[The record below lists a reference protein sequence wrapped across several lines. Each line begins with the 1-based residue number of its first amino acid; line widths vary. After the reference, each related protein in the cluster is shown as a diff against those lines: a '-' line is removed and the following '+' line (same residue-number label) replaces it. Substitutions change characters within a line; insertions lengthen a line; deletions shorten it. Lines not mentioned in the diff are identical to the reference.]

1 MDSPQYIDLFR
12 SATPYINAHR
22 GKTFVVAISGASVAH
37 ANFANITQ
45 DLVLLHSLG
54 VRLIIVHGA
63 KPQISAQLQD
73 NGIEARHVEGLRVTD
88 QKALPHVI
96 ASVGQV
102 RATIEALLTAG
113 IAQPSQRGNG
123 VRVIGGNFVRAKP
136 MGIQFGVDFE
146 HTGEVRNIDASG
158 LQEQLEQHNIVLL
171 SPLGYSPSGETFN
184 LGAQELAAEIAVAVG
199 ADKLILFAQQ
209 KEMLIQKDQL
219 VRELDLHAAK
229 KVAQTDTIESGLK
242 YLLMQAV
249 YACEQ
254 NVARSHII
262 SCEENGALLREL
274 FSRAGSGTLVSQQSF
289 ETTRQAGIDDINGII
304 ELIAPLEAD
313 GTLVKRSREKL
324 EDEIDRFTVVER
336 ENSIIACAALYPYPT
351 SSAGEV
357 ACVVTHVDYRGVQR
371 GEKLLAHLCALATQQ
386 KLTMLFALT
395 TKAAHWFQEQ
405 GFAPNNIDALP
416 PERQSLY
423 NLQRNSKVLCKR
435 V

>member
-1 MDSPQYIDLFR
+1 MDSPQYVDLFR

-22 GKTFVVAISGASVAH
+22 GKTFVIVISGASVAH
-37 ANFANITQ
+37 ANFVNITQ

-54 VRLIIVHGA
+54 VRLIVVHGA
-63 KPQISAQLQD
+63 KPQISAQLQRS
-73 NGIEARHVEGLRVTD
+73 GIEARHVEGLRITD
-88 QKALPHVI
+88 QQALPQVI

-102 RATIEALLTAG
+102 RASIEALLTAG
-113 IAQPSQRGNG
+113 IAQPSQRDHG

-136 MGIQFGVDFE
+136 IGIHFGVDFE
-146 HTGEVRNIDASG
+146 HTGEVRNIDADG
-158 LQEQLEQHNIVLL
+158 LRQQLAQHNIVLL

-184 LGAQELAAEIAVAVG
+184 LGAQELAAEIAVAVA

-209 KEMLIQKDQL
+209 EEMLHQQGQL

-229 KVAQTDTIESGLK
+229 QVAQADTTESGLK
-242 YLLMQAV
+242 YLLTQAV
-249 YACEQ
+249 RACEH

-274 FSRAGSGTLVSQQSF
+274 FSRDGSGTLVSQQSF
-289 ETTRQAGIDDINGII
+289 ETTRQASINDINGII

-336 ENSIIACAALYPYPT
+336 ENAIIACAALYPYPA
-351 SSAGEV
+351 SSVGEV
-357 ACVVTHVDYRGVQR
+357 ACVVTHADYRGAQR
-371 GEKLLAHLCALATQQ
+371 GEKLLAHLHALAAQQ

-405 GFAPNNIDALP
+405 GFAPNSIEALP

-423 NLQRNSKVLCKR
+423 NLQRNSKVLCKP

>member
-1 MDSPQYIDLFR
+1 MDSPHYVDLFR
-12 SATPYINAHR
+12 SASPYINAHR

-37 ANFANITQ
+37 ANFANIAQ

-54 VRLIIVHGA
+54 VRLLIVHGA
-63 KPQISAQLQD
+63 KPQISAQLQRS
-73 NGIEARHVEGLRVTD
+73 GIQARQVEGLRITD
-88 QKALPHVI
+88 QQALPQVI

-113 IAQPSQRGNG
+113 IAQPSQRGHS

-136 MGIQFGVDFE
+136 IGIQFGVDFE

-158 LQEQLEQHNIVLL
+158 LRDQLTQHNIVLL

-184 LGAQELAAEIAVAVG
+184 LGAQELAAKIVVAVA
-199 ADKLILFAQQ
+199 ADKLILFAQRE
-209 KEMLIQKDQL
+209 EMLYQQGQL
-219 VRELDLHAAK
+219 VRELDIDSAK
-229 KVAQTDTIESGLK
+229 NVAQTDSTENGLK
-242 YLLMQAV
+242 YLLAQAI
-249 YACEQ
+249 YACEH

-262 SCEENGALLREL
+262 SCEENGALLQEL
-274 FSRAGSGTLVSQQSF
+274 FSRRGSGTLVSQQLF

-324 EDEIDRFTVVER
+324 EDEIYRFTVVER
-336 ENSIIACAALYPYPT
+336 ENAIIACAALYAYPA
-351 SSAGEV
+351 SNAGEV
-357 ACVVTHVDYRGVQR
+357 ACVVTHPDYRGAQR
-371 GEKLLAHLCALATQQ
+371 GEKLLAHLYSLAAQQ
-386 KLTMLFALT
+386 QLTMLFALT

-405 GFAPNNIDALP
+405 GFAPNSIDALP

-423 NLQRNSKVLCKR
+423 NLQRNSKVLCKQ